1 MISRTYKRRL
11 FSLSAVLIGAM
22 LASCGGGGG
31 GGGSSVNAVPPTQ
44 APSGS
49 STPSGG
55 SSASTPTPAP
65 VNTSG
70 TQINPV
76 NGLGSPDTVAAPV
89 VVGPLSVSP
98 SSITFRAVGQSTT
111 ITSAA
116 TGFSGSY
123 TAVSANTGIATVSP
137 ASSTSGIFTI
147 TAVGSTGG
155 TTTINVSDG
164 LHTAQV
170 SVSLIILH
178 FSIQ

>member
-1 MISRTYKRRL
+1 MVSRTFQRRL
-11 FSLSAVLIGAM
+11 LSLSAVLIGAM
-22 LASCGGGGG
+22 LASCGGGG

-49 STPSGG
+49 STPG
-55 SSASTPTPAP
+55 SASTPTP

-76 NGLGSPDTVAAPV
+76 NGLGTPDTIASPV

-111 ITSAA
+111 ITSVT
-116 TGFSGSY
+116 TGFTGSY
-123 TAVSANTGIATVSP
+123 TASSANTGIVTVTP
-137 ASSTSGIFTI
+137 ASSTSGIFTV

-155 TTTINVSDG
+155 TTTITVSDG
-164 LHTAQV
+164 THTATV
-170 SVSLIILH
+170 PVSLIILH